1 MDIKLTAKD
10 ADFIL
15 KFIRTDL
22 QRVCETSA
30 KIRGKQTELEAMY
43 EKSEKSD
50 LIKLVWEM
58 AKEAGTLV
66 SEDMTEIRHDLE
78 RCVELLTVGS
88 EVTE

>member
-1 MDIKLTAKD
+1 MEIRLTAKD

-30 KIRGKQTELEAMY
+30 KIRGKQSELEAMY

-50 LIKLVWEM
+50 LIKCVWNM
-58 AKEAGTLV
+58 AKEAGNLV
-66 SEDMTEIRHDLE
+66 SEDMTEVRHDLE
-78 RCVELLTVGS
+78 RCIELLTCGS
-88 EVTE
+88 EAAE